1 MATAIAHRNDLLRSV
16 VIQGRVLGALVMRE
30 IITRYGRHNI
40 GFMWVFVEPMM
51 FTAGVMAVGHSCIWK
66 RHAWRWFHLS

>member
-1 MATAIAHRNDLLRSV
+1 VTDGMAHPQPDLLRSV
-16 VIQGRVLGALVMRE
+16 VIQTRVVGALIMRE

-51 FTAGVMAVGHSCIWK
+51 FTAGVLGV
-66 RHAWRWFHLS
+66 